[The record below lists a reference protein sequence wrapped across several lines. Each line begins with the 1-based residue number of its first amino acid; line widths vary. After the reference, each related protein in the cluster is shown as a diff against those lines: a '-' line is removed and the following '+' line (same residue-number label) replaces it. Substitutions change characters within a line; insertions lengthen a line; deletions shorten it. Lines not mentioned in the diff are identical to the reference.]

1 MVRKYLSVLEGYPSR
16 RDVLRGMAGFMMA
29 VSLESC
35 AQALSSSSTP
45 TPIPTPRRPG
55 SILYTY
61 RGHTD
66 RILTVA
72 WSPNGKYVAS
82 GSLDKTVQIWA
93 SNPGDHFQPYIY
105 RGHTAGVQ
113 TLTWSP
119 DSNRVASGSQDNTI
133 QVWDALSGEHVVI
146 YTGHTDFV
154 NTVAWSPNGNFI
166 ASGSADNT
174 VRVWDA

>member
-1 MVRKYLSVLEGYPSR
+1 MVRKRMGLLEGYPSR
-16 RDVLRGMAGFMMA
+16 RDVLRGMAGLLLA

-35 AQALSSSSTP
+35 AQGLSSASSSTP

-72 WSPNGKYVAS
+72 WSPNGKYIAS

-93 SNPGDHFQPYIY
+93 SNPGEHFQPYIY
-105 RGHTAGVQ
+105 RGHTA
-113 TLTWSP
+113 WC
-119 DSNRVASGSQDNTI
+119 A
-133 QVWDALSGEHVVI
+133 
-146 YTGHTDFV
+146 
-154 NTVAWSPNGNFI
+154 NG
-166 ASGSADNT
+166 DMVT
-174 VRVWDA
+174 RQ